1 MKRLFDLVVST
12 VGLMVASPLLL
23 VVVVW
28 IWAYDRH
35 SPFYIA
41 PRVGRGGKLFRMYK
55 LRSMTI
61 DADKTGVTST
71 GANDR
76 RITPVGHFVRRYK
89 MDELVQLW
97 NVIKGDLSLVG
108 PRPNVPS
115 GVALYTD
122 LERKLLTV
130 RPGITDIASIV
141 FSDEGDIL
149 KDYADADAAYE
160 SLIRPWKNE
169 LALFYIERQSIL
181 LDIRL
186 IWLTATAILSREASL
201 QGIQDVLRSLGARP
215 QLIAVA
221 ARRELLLPSLPPG
234 QVAPFAVHADDTL
247 TPSSAHP

>member
-1 MKRLFDLVVST
+1 MKRIFDLAVASI
-12 VGLMVASPLLL
+12 GLIVTSPLLL
-23 VVVVW
+23 VVMIL
-28 IWAYDRH
+28 IWSYDKQ

-41 PRVGRGGKLFRMYK
+41 PRVGRGGTSFKMYK
-55 LRSMTI
+55 LRSMVVN
-61 DADKTGVTST
+61 ADKSGVTST

-122 LERKLLTV
+122 LEQRLLTV
-130 RPGITDIASIV
+130 RPGITDMASIV

-149 KDYADADAAYE
+149 KGHADADAAYE

-169 LALFYIERQSIL
+169 LALLYIDNQSVL

-186 IWLTATAILSREASL
+186 IWLTATAIVSRDAAL
-201 QGIQDVLRSLGARP
+201 AGVQQVLKDLGAR
-215 QLIAVA
+215 QALIDVA
-221 ARRELLLPSLPPG
+221 SRRKPLLPSLPPG
-234 QVAPFAVHADDTL
+234 HVGPYAVHANAAN
-247 TPSSAHP
+247 PA

>member
-1 MKRLFDLVVST
+1 MKRIFDLAVSSIGLVVT
-12 VGLMVASPLLL
+12 SPLL
-23 VVVVW
+23 VVVMIL
-28 IWAYDRH
+28 IWSYDKQ

-41 PRVGRGGKLFRMYK
+41 PRVGRGGTSFSMYK
-55 LRSMTI
+55 LRSMVVN
-61 DADKTGVTST
+61 ADKSGVTST

-122 LERKLLTV
+122 LEQRLLTV
-130 RPGITDIASIV
+130 RPGITDMASIV

-149 KDYADADAAYE
+149 KGHADADAAYE

-169 LALFYIERQSIL
+169 LALLYIDNQSVL

-186 IWLTATAILSREASL
+186 IWLTAMAIVSREAAL
-201 QGIQDVLRSLGARP
+201 AGVQRVLRDLGAR
-215 QLIAVA
+215 QILIDVA
-221 ARRELLLPSLPPG
+221 SRREPLLPSLPPG
-234 QVAPFAVHADDTL
+234 QVAPYAVHANTVN
-247 TPSSAHP
+247 PA

>member
-1 MKRLFDLVVST
+1 MKRLFDLLAST
-12 VGLMVASPLLL
+12 IGLIVTSPLLI
-23 VVVVW
+23 VVIVW

-41 PRVGRGGKLFRMYK
+41 PRVGRGGKLFKMYK
-55 LRSMTI
+55 LRSMTVN
-61 DADKTGVTST
+61 ADKTGVTST
-71 GANDR
+71 GANDS
-76 RITPVGHFVRRYK
+76 RITPIGHFVRRYK

-130 RPGITDIASIV
+130 RPGITDMASIV

-149 KDYADADAAYE
+149 KDHADADAAYE

-169 LALFYIERQSIL
+169 LALLYIDRQSVL

-186 IWLTATAILSREASL
+186 IWLTANAILSREAAL
-201 QGIQDVLRSLGARP
+201 NGIQDVLLSLGARQ
-215 QLIAVA
+215 QLLEVA
-221 ARRELLLPSLPPG
+221 ARREPLLPSFPPG
-234 QVAPFAVHADDTL
+234 QAGPFAVRANDPL
-247 TPSSAHP
+247 TRPSVAS